1 MRWEIVTFSMMADV
15 VNNMLN
21 SRKLLLLQQR
31 KERSHSYK
39 EITQEQHNKDFR
51 LRQFTKL

>member
-21 SRKLLLLQQR
+21 SRKLLLLQQK
-31 KERSHSYK
+31 KERNHSYK